1 MFQVRG
7 LILFKT
13 RGRQDGTGTTDSLT
27 ANLHFYCVTN
37 HYFDD
42 AGCNGCVSVRE
53 AEHVK
58 GPLTVRDGQHTRH
71 SMPKVLD
78 NMVTFSIQIQRT

>member
-13 RGRQDGTGTTDSLT
+13 RGRQDGTGTTGSLT
-27 ANLHFYCVTN
+27 ANLHYYCVMN

-42 AGCNGCVSVRE
+42 AGCNGDVSIRE
-53 AEHVK
+53 AEHVM
-58 GPLTVRDGQHTRH
+58 GPLGVSEMHNI
-71 SMPKVLD
+71 LD
-78 NMVTFSIQIQRT
+78 ITCLNYCTIW